1 MKKIIYTILIYFL
14 FISCSYSKNLSGF
27 VIDNEKN
34 KFNLQPISKSYKG
47 KTPDISLNN
56 SEHIKIIIFS
66 HGTTRPQK
74 KEKCKRKY
82 NAIPNSLLSLTEI
95 NNVFFYYLCSKAT
108 DGNKPGSYI
117 EKRVNEIENVLDQLL
132 DSGIKPKNI
141 FLSGVSAGGWSSLML
156 MPKVGI
162 KFNSAIVFA
171 PACCGPRHE
180 INKYP
185 VWRKEIRPKQIKQI
199 KEADLIKALIFA
211 YEDDKFNRS
220 KELMFLKE
228 KSPDTVNIIAYK
240 CGEGHNTY
248 RKDCRINETKKIL
261 KKYIEEQG

>member
-1 MKKIIYTILIYFL
+1 MKRIFYIILISVL
-14 FISCSYSKNLSGF
+14 FIPYSYSKNLSGF
-27 VIDNEKN
+27 VIENENN
-34 KFNLQPISKSYKG
+34 KFNLQPIAKSYKG
-47 KTPDISLNN
+47 KTPKISLNN
-56 SEHIKIIIFS
+56 SENIKIIIFS
-66 HGTTRPQK
+66 HGTTRPKK

-82 NAIPNSLLSLTEI
+82 NSIPNSLFSLSEI
-95 NNVFFYYLCSKAT
+95 DNVFFYYLCSKAT
-108 DGNKPGSYI
+108 DGNNPGSYI
-117 EKRVNEIENVLDQLL
+117 IKRVKEIENVLDQLL
-132 DSGIKPKNI
+132 DNGIKPKNI

-156 MPKVGI
+156 MQKVGK

-185 VWRKEIRPKQIKQI
+185 KWRKEIRPNQVKQI
-199 KEADLIKALIFA
+199 ENANSIKALIFA

-228 KSPDTVNIIAYK
+228 KSPETVKLIEYK

-248 RKDCRINETKKIL
+248 RKDCKIDETKKII

>member
-1 MKKIIYTILIYFL
+1 MKKIIYTILISFL
-14 FISCSYSKNLSGF
+14 FISYSFSKNLSGF

-47 KTPDISLNN
+47 KTPNISLNN
-56 SEHIKIIIFS
+56 SENIKVVIFS

-74 KEKCKRKY
+74 KEKCKKKY
-82 NAIPNSLLSLTEI
+82 NAIPNSLSSLTEI
-95 NNVFFYYLCSKAT
+95 DNVFIYYLCSKAT

-117 EKRVNEIENVLDQLL
+117 GKRVNEIENVIDQLL
-132 DSGIKPKNI
+132 DNGIKPKNI

-156 MPKVGI
+156 MSKVDS

-185 VWRKEIRPKQIKQI
+185 KWRKEIRPKQV
-199 KEADLIKALIFA
+199 KEIESANSIKALIFS
-211 YEDDKFNRS
+211 YDDDKFNRS
-220 KELMFLKE
+220 KELMFLKK
-228 KSPDTVNIIAYK
+228 KSPNTVKLVGYK
-240 CGEGHNTY
+240 CGNGHNTY
-248 RKDCRINETKKIL
+248 RKDCRINETKKII
-261 KKYIEEQG
+261 KKYIEDQS